1 MTFSDTNV
9 NFWINE
15 YRIFEKIERFVLN
28 HFLFDKPEK
37 MNPETL
43 IVINQKNQVGG

>member
-1 MTFSDTNV
+1 ML
-9 NFWINE
+9 
-15 YRIFEKIERFVLN
+15 IFGLMNTESLKKSNGLFLN